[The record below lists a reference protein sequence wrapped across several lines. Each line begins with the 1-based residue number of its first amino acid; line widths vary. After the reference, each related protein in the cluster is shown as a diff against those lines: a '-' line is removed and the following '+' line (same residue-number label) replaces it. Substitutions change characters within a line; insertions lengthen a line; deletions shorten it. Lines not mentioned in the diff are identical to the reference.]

1 MDQQRE
7 APMPPPLSILVVDD
21 MQYSRTVLRNTLER
35 IGYDDV
41 RLAGS
46 AAEALDALAQRRA
59 DVVIADWV
67 MPEMNGLELAAAI
80 RRRDD
85 EAGRYTSIILF
96 TSKDED
102 KAMLQAFHEGADD
115 FLTKPIQD
123 VQLAARIY
131 AAGRVAMLQNR
142 LMETS
147 SALETANRLL
157 EQQST
162 TDPITALANQ
172 RALNQRLEALVL
184 ETQAR
189 GGGFCLA
196 LVSLDQQDDEQ
207 VSPHK
212 DLSSEVLMGFA
223 RRLRL
228 AVRPTDLVARI
239 AEEEFALLMHV
250 HSPEGFNRDLFKR
263 VLASITRDGIQTS
276 EGSVPILVSIGAHF
290 HRSDQPLMTIRELMK
305 QTRSNLNQAR
315 GQSGA
320 RVVVT

>member
-1 MDQQRE
+1 MS
-7 APMPPPLSILVVDD
+7 PPPLSLLVVDD
-21 MQYSRTVLRNTLER
+21 MQYSRTVLKNTLER

-46 AAEALDALAQRRA
+46 AAEALDALTQRRA

-67 MPEMNGLELAAAI
+67 MPEMNGLELSTAI
-80 RRRDD
+80 RRQDE
-85 EAGRYTSIILF
+85 EAGRYTAIILF
-96 TSKDED
+96 APKEED
-102 KAMLQAFHEGADD
+102 KAMTQALHEGADD

-131 AAGRVAMLQNR
+131 AAGRIAMLQNR

-147 SALETANRLL
+147 AALETANRLL
-157 EQQST
+157 EHQST
-162 TDPITALANQ
+162 TDLITGLANQ

-196 LVSLDQQDDEQ
+196 LVSLDQQDEAQ
-207 VSPHK
+207 VSPFE
-212 DLSSEVLMGFA
+212 DLSSEVLLGFA
-223 RRLRL
+223 KRLRL

-250 HSPEGFNRDLFKR
+250 HSPQDFNRDLFKR
-263 VLASITRDGIQTS
+263 VLTSITRDGIQTS
-276 EGSVPILVSIGAHF
+276 EGAVPILVSIGAHF
-290 HRSDQPLMTIRELMK
+290 HQSDQPLMTIRELMK
-305 QTRSNLNQAR
+305 QTRSNLDQAR
-315 GQSGA
+315 GQSGT